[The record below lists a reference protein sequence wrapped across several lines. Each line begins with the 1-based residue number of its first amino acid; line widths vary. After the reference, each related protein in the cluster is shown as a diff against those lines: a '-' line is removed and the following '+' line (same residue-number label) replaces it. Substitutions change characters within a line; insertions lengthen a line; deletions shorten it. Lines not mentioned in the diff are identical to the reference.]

1 MKKIFPN
8 LKTNILII
16 TSFVIIFVNSFLCYL
31 ISPVR
36 NNYGK
41 FLPLLL
47 PFIAILFALTIFL
60 IVFLQKKMNYEF
72 NIFILYFVLCLISG
86 TILTFVFKIVTVVNQ
101 KSILSKTGFI
111 SIIVLAIYYIC
122 ILITSYLPIQKIKN
136 KKHIEITEI

>member
-16 TSFVIIFVNSFLCYL
+16 TSFVIILVNSFLCYL
-31 ISPVR
+31 ISPLR
-36 NNYGK
+36 NNNGK

-47 PFIAILFALTIFL
+47 PFIAIFFALTIFL

-72 NIFILYFVLCLISG
+72 NIFILFFVLCLISG

-111 SIIVLAIYYIC
+111 SIIILAIYYIC